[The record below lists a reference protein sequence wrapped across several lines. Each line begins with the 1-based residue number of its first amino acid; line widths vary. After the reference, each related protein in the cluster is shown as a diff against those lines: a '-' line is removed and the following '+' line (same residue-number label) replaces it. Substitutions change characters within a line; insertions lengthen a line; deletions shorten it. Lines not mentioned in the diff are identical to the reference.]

1 MVDGVADESG
11 VVVVDGEALDGE
23 VVEGVP
29 AVPAESPLD
38 VGLLPVVPLLVAPVV
53 PCMSVLLPLEPL
65 PLVP

>member
-1 MVDGVADESG
+1 M
-11 VVVVDGEALDGE
+11 VDGEALDGE